1 MAVLCRAFICII
13 SVQFVTFNLEAAG
26 SACKPGYHGRY
37 CTNVCRYPSY
47 GPLCQEGCNCSEEY
61 CHHITGCL
69 NSDVTHNTTEGQS
82 IIKETS
88 KLVPELSTLMNDH
101 VDLARTSAAKI
112 QSAIKMTQ
120 LVSEQSTVNYDGT
133 ISTTASSLTDYSKRP
148 SEKVSM
154 STFAVQENK
163 QDSCQR
169 LPLYVCFAFI
179 SLLAALNMF
188 LLVRFRKNI
197 RRAVKAEHVKNNEHE
212 YVTVR
217 SEVRSEAMYTIPERN
232 EGASYQE
239 PNETNMID

>member
-69 NSDVTHNTTEGQS
+69 NS
-82 IIKETS
+82 
-88 KLVPELSTLMNDH
+88 DH